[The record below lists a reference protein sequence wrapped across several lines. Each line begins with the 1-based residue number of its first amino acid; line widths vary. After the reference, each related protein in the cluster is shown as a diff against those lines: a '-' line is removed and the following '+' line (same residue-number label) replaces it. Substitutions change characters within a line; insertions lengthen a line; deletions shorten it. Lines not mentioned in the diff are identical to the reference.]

1 MILKKTNAVLGL
13 MIIAAVIC
21 HAGTMTF
28 SLITFWYD
36 FAICKFFAHAAVT
49 FMILH
54 ALMSICLFFFQ
65 HDGSDMRYSRQNM
78 RTLLQRITAVV
89 MIVLIHFHTSAYA
102 HMATGETFHRD
113 SRFPLYYGVHLHTF
127 GVPAYSNVLQQSP
140 CHPGMDQLHA
150 DGRPDRPV
158 CLHRLRPCSHLLP
171 LRGHSFFSVNR
182 SLV

>member
-102 HMATGETFHRD
+102 HMATGETLSTGTAVFRCITECIYIL
-113 SRFPLYYGVHLHTF
+113 SVFLHTAMSF
-127 GVPAYSNVLQQSP
+127 SRALVTLGWISSMRTA
-140 CHPGMDQLHA
+140 A
-150 DGRPDRPV
+150 RIDRFACIV
-158 CLHRLRPCSHLLP
+158 CGLAAICSLFAVI
-171 LRGHSFFSVNR
+171 RFF
-182 SLV
+182 L